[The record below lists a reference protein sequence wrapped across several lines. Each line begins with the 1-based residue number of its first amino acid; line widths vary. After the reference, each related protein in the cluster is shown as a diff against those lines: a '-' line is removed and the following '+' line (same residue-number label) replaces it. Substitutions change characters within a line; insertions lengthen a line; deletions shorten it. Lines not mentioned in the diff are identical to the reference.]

1 MRMYLFTRSLR
12 GTILPLVVT
21 WFSLTVFYIW
31 AGFLPDEYLIYVRG
45 ITTPQAYPVKMILI
59 ESGISGVAFAI
70 VAWGLS
76 SHSWS
81 RVAKF
86 LVGTV
91 IVGAIGV
98 FAAMGAMHAPRHYVY
113 FALGMLLFAF
123 IFLLV
128 SLFFFTLGVIYKT
141 THADSGQSGS

>member
-1 MRMYLFTRSLR
+1 MCLFTKSLR
-12 GTILPLVVT
+12 ATTPPLVLA
-21 WFSLTVFYIW
+21 WGSLTALYIW

-59 ESGISGVAFAI
+59 ESGISSVAFAI

-91 IVGAIGV
+91 IVGSVGV
-98 FAAMGAMHAPRHYVY
+98 FAGMGAMHAPRHYIY
-113 FALGMLLFAF
+113 FSLGMLLLAF
-123 IFLLV
+123 V
-128 SLFFFTLGVIYKT
+128 SLLGTLFWIALGIMYKVS
-141 THADSGQSGS
+141 HADSGQTGS